1 MTMELKISED
11 SNSHEWDR
19 VVSASPHGMI
29 FHTWRWLKTV
39 EKHTGAAFYPLAAYR
54 GTNLVAIYPVFVQ
67 KKGFVNLALSPPP
80 QAYLLYLGPVIV
92 DYEKKKLEK
101 KEDTFVQLQ
110 RAVDSFLFQELN
122 CKYSRIRLSP
132 GLSDSRPLRWCGYTV
147 EPLYTYRT
155 NLTAGLDTIWAQF
168 DRKVRGNIERAVQEK
183 VTVREGGKEDLAL
196 IENEISRRRKE
207 QGFREIDHYRY
218 LNDLFESCHDHMRIF
233 IAEYQGRFAGG
244 LVSLVYRNTMYL
256 WIGMAK
262 TGLKSI
268 YPNDLLQWEAMKWAA
283 GHGMTWLESMDGG
296 ANRRL
301 TSYKS
306 KWNPEIVIWYSA
318 VKHSSILYELG
329 ERLLKMGTQQ

>member
-1 MTMELKISED
+1 MTIELKLTQET
-11 SNSHEWDR
+11 NSSEWDK
-19 VVSASPHGMI
+19 VVSSSPHGTI
-29 FHTWRWLKTV
+29 FHTWKWLKIV
-39 EKHTGAAFYPLAAYR
+39 EKYTGTTFYPLTAYR
-54 GTNLVAIYPVFVQ
+54 GTNIVAIYPIFVQ
-67 KKGFVNLALSPPP
+67 KKGFIHIALSPPP
-80 QAYLLYLGPVIV
+80 HAYLLYLGPVMV
-92 DYEKKKLEK
+92 GYEKKKLEK

-110 RAVDSFLFQELN
+110 RAVDTFLFQDLK

-155 NLTAGLDTIWAQF
+155 NLGTGLEEIWNQF
-168 DRKVRGNIERAVQEK
+168 DRKVRANIDRAVQEK
-183 VTVREGGKEDLAL
+183 VVIREGKKEDLVL

-207 QGFREIDHYRY
+207 QGFREIDHYNY
-218 LNDLFESCHDHMRIF
+218 LNDLFENYPEHMKIF
-233 IAEYQGRFAGG
+233 LAEYQSKFAGG
-244 LVSLVYRNTMYL
+244 VVALVYGDTMYL

-283 GHGMTWLESMDGG
+283 RNGITWFESMDGG

-318 VKHSSILYELG
+318 VKHSSIIYEMG
-329 ERLLKMGTQQ
+329 ERLLKLGIQR